1 MAKTYEPI
9 ATQTLSSTS
18 TQINFTSIPQTY
30 TDLVLVTNLIVTAA
44 GYPWMTVNGNTSSI
58 YSNTFIRGTG
68 STVVSSRSTNS
79 TEWYFTTGYDTY
91 GVPILTTI
99 NFFNYTS
106 STNKTALVQN
116 SGATQTTSPIS
127 VSALLAR
134 TSSAITSISLIKGSS
149 TWDAG
154 STATLYGIKNA

>member
-1 MAKTYEPI
+1 MATTYEPI

-18 TQINFTSIPQTY
+18 AQIDFNSIPQTY
-30 TDLVLVTNLIVTAA
+30 TDLVLVTNLIVTDS
-44 GYPWMTVNGNTSSI
+44 GYPFMRINGNTSSI

-68 STVVSSRSTNS
+68 SAIVTSRNSNS

-91 GVPILTTI
+91 GVPVLATI

-106 STNKTALVQN
+106 STNKTGLVQN
-116 SGATQTTSPIS
+116 AGASQTTSPVS

-134 TSSAITSISLIKGSS
+134 TSSAITSISLIKAS
-149 TWDAG
+149 TTWSAG